1 LEIFKY
7 LIKLLLLIRKK
18 ERLNNMK
25 LYSKYFNKYKLPFLI
40 AVFCVVC
47 EAICD
52 LLGPTLMSNIIN
64 TGIEQGALYKVY
76 YWGILMLLVTAIGAC
91 FAVTR
96 NILASKVSQRMG
108 AELRYDLFE
117 KIISFSEVSA
127 DKIESGSLITRMTN
141 DTSQIVQ
148 FVNGIMRIFLK
159 APITCMGSIIFASIL
174 NLKLSII
181 IYCVVAIVGILI
193 IGSMKFS
200 YPRFYKLQKAMDE
213 VNAIVQEYLIG
224 VRLIKAF
231 GTYDKEAEK
240 FGNVNMNLMEK
251 GISSQL
257 IVTFVSPL
265 ITLTVGIGT
274 VIVIFVGSNMFALNL
289 ANPGDITAF
298 TIYMAQIL
306 TSLIMI
312 TNIFNT
318 FVRTKASNARIKE
331 VFDCEGDFSQ
341 STKIDKR
348 DKDNAVDKIS
358 GFEKINGDIEFEN
371 VTFAYPNGSGMP
383 AIKDLSFSIN
393 HGENLAIIGPTGSGK
408 STIAWLLLR
417 FYDVTK
423 GKILANGH
431 DIRELDIERVRD
443 NIAIVPQK
451 PMLFSGTVSEN
462 IKWGNKEADFE
473 LFNQAID
480 IAQAGFIEKMQD
492 GYESILG
499 NAGVNVSGGQ
509 KQRISIARGILKDSS
524 ILILDDATSALDAVT
539 EARVRE
545 GLNSKIRNQ
554 TIITITQR
562 CGTAM
567 FADKILVMDN
577 GRKVGYGTHEELM
590 LNCEI
595 YRDIYK
601 TQIESSKEV

>member
-1 LEIFKY
+1 
-7 LIKLLLLIRKK
+7 
-18 ERLNNMK
+18 MK

-96 NILASKVSQRMG
+96 NILASTVSQRMG

-117 KIISFSEVSA
+117 KIIYFSEVSA

-181 IYCVVAIVGILI
+181 IYGVVAIVGILI

-274 VIVIFVGSNMFALNL
+274 IIVIFVGSNMFALNL

-341 STKIDKR
+341 STKIDIN
-348 DKDNAVDKIS
+348 DKDNAIDKIS
-358 GFEKINGDIEFEN
+358 EFEKINGDIEFEN

-383 AIKDLSFSIN
+383 AIKDLTFSIK

-431 DIRELDIERVRD
+431 DIRELNIERVRD

-480 IAQAGFIEKMQD
+480 IAQAGFVEKMQD
-492 GYESILG
+492 GYESILE

-524 ILILDDATSALDAVT
+524 VLILDDATSALDAVT

-577 GRKVGYGTHEELM
+577 GVKVGYGTHEELM